1 MSENIRVKSVSEK
14 LEYIRIRLFLM
25 ASFEDF
31 DEMLKQKVELYA
43 EHDFVKEISRRLDLP
58 RRKITKLQ
66 SLAKAK
72 LKAIENE
79 KDKDFYTQ
87 MANEILSECEIDIN
101 VLDIN
106 RRKYEVLS
114 VFYS

>member
-1 MSENIRVKSVSEK
+1 MSETIATRSVTEK

-31 DEMLKQKVELYA
+31 DEMLKQKVEIYA
-43 EHDFVKEISRRLDLP
+43 EHDFIKEISRRLGLP

-72 LKAIENE
+72 LRAIEN
-79 KDKDFYTQ
+79 KNDKEFYTK
-87 MANEILSECEIDIN
+87 MANEILNECEMDIN
-101 VLDIN
+101 ILDSNREKYNLIN
-106 RRKYEVLS
+106 I
-114 VFYS
+114 FYS

>member
-31 DEMLKQKVELYA
+31 DDMLKQKVELYA

-58 RRKITKLQ
+58 RKKITKLQ

-87 MANEILSECEIDIN
+87 MANKILNECEVDIN
-101 VLDIN
+101 ILGIN
-106 RRKYEVLS
+106 RRKYEVVS